1 MTKDLAMQF
10 EDLEQLRGY
19 VERTICAQNEL
30 EVGAFPLIERLLLRG
45 GAPCGMYFCLH
56 GPREVRLTAIWEM
69 DRNTVLFYG
78 SSGDRLAK
86 VRLQPGLD
94 PPTLAI

>member
-1 MTKDLAMQF
+1 MTMDLAMQF

-19 VERTICAQNEL
+19 VEQTMCAQNEL
-30 EVGAFPLIERLLLRG
+30 VVGAFPLTERVLIRG

-56 GPREVRLTAIWEM
+56 GPREVRLTAIWET

-78 SSGDRLAK
+78 STGDRLAT
-86 VRLQPGLD
+86 VRLGPGLN
-94 PPTLAI
+94 PPTLAS